1 MQPHAPDTSTEPVAR
16 THTFEFTGSGGEYF
30 RIWIV
35 NILLTLL
42 TLGIYSAW
50 ATVRTKRYLYGNTRV
65 MGSGFEFHAAP
76 MTILKGRLLVVAV
89 LACVILL
96 GSINP
101 AFQGLAI
108 VALFPLV
115 PFLIV
120 RSRVFNAVNSS
131 WRNVRFNFDR
141 NYGESYKVY
150 MFWPMLT
157 PFTLGLLAPYVSY
170 RRNRF
175 LVTNSA
181 LGRQHFSFHSE
192 IGGFYAR
199 MFGVFFLGVGVVVVM
214 ALIMGGLMAA
224 AQFGAAGAEGTS
236 EPGPMAGPVTA
247 GAVVLFYLA
256 LGMVG
261 ITARVVILNYVWSG
275 VGIGDARMS
284 SELGIGG
291 MIWITLSNLLLVV
304 LTLGLFTPWAVTR
317 MARYR
322 AQRTNV
328 TADEQTVNALT
339 AAEQQGAS
347 AIGDEAI
354 DVFGVEVGAI

>member
-1 MQPHAPDTSTEPVAR
+1 MQPHAPDTSTEPVAQ

-76 MTILKGRLLVVAV
+76 MTILKGRLLAVAV
-89 LACVILL
+89 LAGVILL

-101 AFQGLAI
+101 VFQGLAI

-192 IGGFYAR
+192 LGGFYSR
-199 MFGVFFLGVGVVVVM
+199 MFGIFFLGVGVVVVM
-214 ALIMGGLMAA
+214 MLVMAGLMAA
-224 AQFGAAGAEGTS
+224 VQAGAAGAADAS
-236 EPGPMAGPVTA
+236 PIAGPATA
-247 GAVVLFYLA
+247 AVMIGFYAA

-284 SELGIGG
+284 SELGIGR
-291 MIWITLSNLLLVV
+291 MIWITLSNLLLIV

-317 MARYR
+317 MAGYR

-339 AAEQQGAS
+339 AAEQQDAS

-354 DVFGVEVGAI
+354 DVFGVEVGAV